1 MRLRCVYPNSSGA
14 GKPATPAPDGACDAH
29 MHIYDRRFP
38 MVGSPQAMVD
48 DATVE
53 DYLFL
58 QQRIRTQRTVIVQ
71 PRVHGTDNSVTLA
84 AIRALGRDVSRGIA
98 VVRPEVTDEE
108 LERLHEG
115 GIRGIRFTL
124 YTPANAA
131 TDFGMVESLARR
143 VHALGW
149 HVQLHWNAEQ
159 IVEHAAMLE
168 RLPCTVVF
176 DHMARLPLPA
186 AHSHPARD
194 VVQRLLD
201 AGRTWIKLS
210 GAYLD
215 SRVGAEGGYADLDA
229 VAQAWV
235 RAAPER
241 LVWGSDWPHS
251 TEPGAKPDDAV
262 LFDLLTRWIP
272 DKASRHRVLVQNPAS
287 LYDFP
292 AIHSTETPS

>member
-1 MRLRCVYPNSSGA
+1 MRLRCVYPNSSGT

-38 MVGSPQAMVD
+38 MFGSPQAMVD

-53 DYLFL
+53 DYLLL

-71 PRVHGTDNSVTLA
+71 PRVHGTDNRVTLA
-84 AIRALGRDVSRGIA
+84 AIRALGRDASRGVA
-98 VVRPEVTDEE
+98 VVRPDVTDDE

-124 YTPANAA
+124 YTPTNAV
-131 TDFGMVESLARR
+131 TEFGMVEPLARR

-149 HVQLHWNAEQ
+149 HLQLHWNARQ

-168 RLPCTVVF
+168 RLPCTIVF

-186 AHSHPARD
+186 GPADPARAI
-194 VVQRLLD
+194 VLRLLEN
-201 AGRTWIKLS
+201 GRTWIKLS

-215 SRVGAEGGYADLDA
+215 SQVGAAGGYADVDPI
-229 VAQAWV
+229 AQGWV
-235 RAAPER
+235 RAASER

-251 TEPGAKPDDAV
+251 TEPTAKPDDAV
-262 LFDLLTRWIP
+262 LFDLLTLWIP
-272 DKASRHRVLVQNPAS
+272 DEATRHRVLVQNPAS

-292 AIHSTETPS
+292 AINSTETPS